1 MSPALLSVSRL
12 NIEHKTAKKLG
23 IGTNILITVLKMNG
37 NQVKIGI
44 CVPRSPPHL
53 HCEVTNV
60 RIRREEK

>member
-1 MSPALLSVSRL
+1 M
-12 NIEHKTAKKLG
+12 NIEHKTGKRLG

-44 CVPRSPPHL
+44 CVPRSPHL